1 MKLPNKAMNT
11 FFQIEQEDGLP
22 NMACYQC
29 HQEVKSAMLTRYQII
44 NSHKIL
50 LDELNNKLNKFV
62 DKNQLSQ
69 KNYESDTN
77 LDSDCCTQL
86 VATESDSN
94 IKEERET
101 KLNNIK
107 QMKFRKKLKGQDKP
121 KSSLIDI
128 KPEHLEFL
136 KSVGRK
142 DRVPC
147 PDCGRVMFGM
157 NMKNH
162 LITHKYDPV
171 KCEVCGKTSK
181 NAQVC
186 SMFKL
191 FTNHC

>member
-1 MKLPNKAMNT
+1 MN
-11 FFQIEQEDGLP
+11 
-22 NMACYQC
+22 
-29 HQEVKSAMLTRYQII
+29 
-44 NSHKIL
+44 
-50 LDELNNKLNKFV
+50 
-62 DKNQLSQ
+62 KNQLSQ
-69 KNYESDTN
+69 KNYES
-77 LDSDCCTQL
+77 SDCCNDTDTQL
-86 VATESDSN
+86 ATTESDSN
-94 IKEERET
+94 IKEDRET

-107 QMKFRKKLKGQDKP
+107 QIKFRKKLKGQDKP
-121 KSSLIDI
+121 KSSLIVKVQYDI

-181 NAQVC
+181 NAQVR
-186 SMFKL
+186 SMCKL

>member
-1 MKLPNKAMNT
+1 
-11 FFQIEQEDGLP
+11 
-22 NMACYQC
+22 
-29 HQEVKSAMLTRYQII
+29 MLTRYQII
-44 NSHKIL
+44 NSNKVL
-50 LDELNNKLNKFV
+50 LEELNNKLDKFV
-62 DKNQLSQ
+62 DKNKHQLQ
-69 KNYESDTN
+69 KKNDSSDTN
-77 LDSDCCTQL
+77 LDSDYCNDSDTVL
-86 VATESDSN
+86 AATESDSN
-94 IKEERET
+94 IKEDRKE
-101 KLNNIK
+101 KLNNNK
-107 QMKFRKKLKGQDKP
+107 QIKFRKKLKGQDKP
-121 KSSLIDI
+121 IKKRSLILKVQYDI

-186 SMFKL
+186 SMYKL
-191 FTNHC
+191 FLKKSVK